1 MRSIPNLLSL
11 ARLLAA
17 PYLFWLLWHKSFH
30 AALIVMFAAALS
42 DAFDG
47 YLARRWKVSSR
58 AGEALDPMAD
68 KALLSGAFAALWL
81 AGSIEGWL
89 TALVFGRDVL
99 ILAGAGAALAFSK
112 SPRRFPP
119 SIWGKMST
127 IVQVSFVVIVTAS
140 IHVLTPLAKWTTAV
154 LAVVSLA
161 DYAWRYSKG

>member
-1 MRSIPNLLSL
+1 ML
-11 ARLLAA
+11 
-17 PYLFWLLWHKSFH
+17 
-30 AALIVMFAAALS
+30 AAALS

-58 AGEALDPMAD
+58 AGETLDPIAD
-68 KALLSGAFAALWL
+68 KALLCGAFAALWL

-89 TALVFGRDVL
+89 TAVVFGRDLL
-99 ILAGAGAALAFSK
+99 ILAGAGLALAFSK

-127 IVQVSFVVIVTAS
+127 IVQVSLIVIVTAS
-140 IHVLTPLAKWTTAV
+140 IHVLTPLAKWTTAA